1 MVCSRIVEDSEVI
14 SSVGCAACGSKKF
27 QVLRKGAFGNS
38 LPLLNRAKSLEA
50 SELLDTSRRIARQ
63 ALNAVN
69 GDFNAACRNLLF
81 NLLAPNNPPFFD
93 LAKSTEKELAEFAGV
108 SREEARKLLAEN
120 NNDVRVCKCKL
131 LQSIMQESDDWDLE
145 GRARQAVP
153 RIQQNAQEATCSVCY
168 CAIEPGG
175 MLILR
180 SCQHQ
185 FCYECIQGHVHASM
199 NSGKNLIH
207 CMAQQ
212 CKCEFSQDEL
222 REVMGEQVFSK
233 LERRALEAVVAM
245 DPTLHHCPT
254 PDCSYVVAWSGYEDG
269 APLCDCPTCGKNSCL
284 VCCQSPYHTGLT
296 CDQYK
301 ATVEQNVN
309 EENERLTE
317 EYLKRSTIRKCR
329 RCGNGVV
336 KASGC
341 LKMKCRCGYRFC
353 FQCGSENAQCGH
365 TPASHGFINNRGGGA
380 DFSNLKHSVSPT

>member
-1 MVCSRIVEDSEVI
+1 MTD
-14 SSVGCAACGSKKF
+14 AAAETKTMR
-27 QVLRKGAFGNS
+27 V
-38 LPLLNRAKSLEA
+38 EA
-50 SELLDTSRRIARQ
+50 SEQDEGREVDPNEDVPTTTNVAEPNPDANPDGNEPEPEPEPEVEPHADPSLGAIRTIEPSPRTNNTRAIGARSHVLPIRSMFLAIFRTTPRGRRSWDSKWLHQRLFPQGKTVVEAY
-63 ALNAVN
+63 NAE
-69 GDFNAACRNLLF
+69 
-81 NLLAPNNPPFFD
+81 
-93 LAKSTEKELAEFAGV
+93 KKELKLVAYHNVRATSASQDMRSQPPVQQLDNMRMTVKNGV
-108 SREEARKLLAEN
+108 
-120 NNDVRVCKCKL
+120 VCISL
-131 LQSIMQESDDWDLE
+131 V
-145 GRARQAVP
+145 VP
-153 RIQQNAQEATCSVCY
+153 TAEAT
-168 CAIEPGG
+168 
-175 MLILR
+175 
-180 SCQHQ
+180 
-185 FCYECIQGHVHASM
+185 
-199 NSGKNLIH
+199 
-207 CMAQQ
+207 
-212 CKCEFSQDEL
+212 
-222 REVMGEQVFSK
+222 
-233 LERRALEAVVAM
+233 AVGIF
-245 DPTLHHCPT
+245 
-254 PDCSYVVAWSGYEDG
+254 DCSYVVAWSGYEDG